1 MSDITG
7 IVSIHAPAR
16 GRTYLIEREWPKPY
30 VSIHAPARGRTS
42 TLCFT
47 ATRHRCFNPRPRA
60 GANEAA
66 ACSCTRER
74 VSIHAPARGRTR
86 YARRAG
92 ARAPFQSTPP
102 RGGEQLGGRRL
113 PTIWMVSIHA
123 PARGRTYCFHR
134 SGFALLF
141 QSTPPRGGE
150 RSPRNHPAHYTSFNP
165 RPRAGANFAVGRSW
179 GDAYVSIH
187 APARGRTW
195 Y

>member
-1 MSDITG
+1 MFQST
-7 IVSIHAPAR
+7 PPR
-16 GRTYLIEREWPKPY
+16 GGERAAKVNSSHIGQ

-42 TLCFT
+42 SVL
-47 ATRHRCFNPRPRA
+47 AHPRKPM
-60 GANEAA
+60 
-66 ACSCTRER
+66 

-86 YARRAG
+86 RKTDVRYNRDRFNPRPRAG
-92 ARAPFQSTPP
+92 ANQVRSAGRCSSSVSIHAPA
-102 RGGEQLGGRRL
+102 RGRTTRGRVL
-113 PTIWMVSIHA
+113 PTTRMVSIHA

-179 GDAYVSIH
+179 GGAYVSIH